1 MSYISVMKT
10 KEWYKLKMMSYGI
23 ISLLLVMKYFEDKEM
38 YEECAKI
45 KELANEIGF
54 KSIITEDLIEEVT
67 SSHKGIWSK
76 EQVLEANRYYSEV
89 IINDALDRYEVIEI
103 TPNNI

>member
-1 MSYISVMKT
+1 MKK

-23 ISLLLVMKYFEDKEM
+23 ISLLLVMKYFEEKEM

-54 KSIITEDLIEEVT
+54 KSVITDDLINEVVE
-67 SSHKGIWSK
+67 HHQGIWNK
-76 EQVLEANRYYSEV
+76 EQILEANRYYSEV
-89 IINDALDRYEVIEI
+89 IINDALERYEVLEVP
-103 TPNNI
+103 PNNI

>member
-1 MSYISVMKT
+1 MKT

-23 ISLLLVMKYFEDKEM
+23 ISLLLVMKYFEEKEI
-38 YEECAKI
+38 YEECSKI

-54 KSIITEDLIEEVT
+54 KSTITEDLINEVV
-67 SSHKGIWSK
+67 SHHQGIWSR

-89 IINDALDRYEVIEI
+89 IINDALERYEVLEVP
-103 TPNNI
+103 PNNI